1 MLITARPASCMPH
14 SCFCEA
20 VRDHGIRQPSNSA
33 SSFAFV
39 LVALLVLARGSNRKI
54 AALFAL
60 TLTFVGIGSAY
71 YHAALSFTAQFFDV
85 LGMYLIAT
93 LALIL
98 SIDKIRRLSATTMA
112 VCYVAANAV
121 LATLLYTAP
130 ILRRWIFGLLLM
142 AIIIV
147 ELKDRTREPAYL
159 PRAIAIMTLAFV
171 IWIVDFTRI
180 ACAPTSIVQ
189 GHAIWHILG
198 ALSAYCL
205 YLHYESGSRD
215 PVSGEK

>member
-20 VRDHGIRQPSNSA
+20 VREHGIRQPSNSA

-39 LVALLVLARGSNRKI
+39 LVALLVLARGSNKKI
-54 AALFAL
+54 ATLFAL
-60 TLTFVGIGSAY
+60 TLTFVGVGSAY
-71 YHAALSFTAQFFDV
+71 YHATLSFTGQFFDV

-98 SIDKIRRLSATTMA
+98 SIDKIRRLSGAAMA
-112 VCYVAANAV
+112 VCYLAANAV
-121 LATLLYTAP
+121 LATSLYTVP
-130 ILRRWIFGLLLM
+130 VLRRWIFGLLLI

-147 ELKDRTREPAYL
+147 ELKDRTRERTYL
-159 PRAIAIMTLAFV
+159 SRAIGIMTLAFV

-180 ACAPTSIVQ
+180 ACAPTSILQ
-189 GHAIWHILG
+189 GHAVWHILG
-198 ALSAYCL
+198 ALSAYYL
-205 YLHYESGSRD
+205 YLHYDHVTRIR
-215 PVSGEK
+215 K